1 MSKVYALSIR
11 KYNEI
16 RISVGGYSETNLPAA
31 NKVEFLN
38 S

>member
-16 RISVGGYSETNLPAA
+16 RISVGGYSETNLPVTK
-31 NKVEFLN
+31 KVNFMN